1 MLRHHRSTTLRHPV
15 IRVVVGRASARV
27 LAGVALLAFIVLTT
41 ATSGAVARQATPAAS
56 PILVWTDSVRLPAVK
71 LYQKTH
77 PNVALKIV
85 VWDGDTNGPASLQ
98 TKLNLFNRV
107 NKGWPDVVFS
117 QNPDDISFVASPPYN
132 FATPLNS
139 IAPRSTLKGYPPAV
153 LALCTV
159 GGKVYCLK
167 NDLAQ
172 NVLWY
177 NAHLMK
183 QFGYKVPATWE
194 QFEQLGLKL
203 AQEHPGY
210 IIGALGKDITS
221 RYLAAARCPIHQY
234 VGAKKLLINVNSP
247 RCLRVVKMLDRLLA
261 AGAVT
266 PLHEGNPDF
275 NARFG
280 QPNKVLMLLGGA
292 WYGEYVFHQ
301 GYHTPKGQ
309 LAAAPPPRWASEPRA
324 WTGESG
330 GGIWIVSRHA
340 ADPRA
345 AAAVAS
351 WLVTSPRIWTNPAN
365 VYPAYKPAA
374 DAWLKKNDRGQY
386 FAGRLAPAF
395 KKAANEMW
403 AGFGYV
409 PFSAQTIWASTAVPA
424 ISNGSTV
431 AAVWPKFGNELVQQA
446 KINGY
451 QVVER

>member
-1 MLRHHRSTTLRHPV
+1 MLRYPV
-15 IRVVVGRASARV
+15 VRQVAARASNRV
-27 LAGVALLAFIVLTT
+27 LAGVVFVALVVLTT
-41 ATSGAVARQATPAAS
+41 ATSAAIARQAAPAQS

-77 PNVALKIV
+77 PNVSLKIV

-107 NKGWPDVVFS
+107 GKGWPDLVFS

-132 FATPLNS
+132 FAAPLDNV
-139 IAPRSTLKGYPPAV
+139 APRSTLKGYPPAV
-153 LALCTV
+153 LKLCTFN
-159 GGKVYCLK
+159 GKVYCLK

-177 NAHLMK
+177 NKAVMTR
-183 QFGYKVPATWE
+183 FGYKVPTTWE
-194 QFEQLGLKL
+194 QFQQLGLKL
-203 AQEHPGY
+203 AKEHPGY
-210 IIGALGKDITS
+210 IVGALGKDITS
-221 RYLAAARCPIHQY
+221 RYLAAARCPVHQY
-234 VGAKKLLINVNSP
+234 VGVKKLLINVNNP
-247 RCLRVVKMLDRLLA
+247 RCLRVVRMLDKLLA

-275 NARFG
+275 AEKYGR
-280 QPNKVLMLLGGA
+280 PNKVLMLLGGA

-301 GYHTPKGQ
+301 GYRTPKHQ

-351 WLVTSPRIWTNPAN
+351 WLVTSPKIWTNPAN
-365 VYPAYKPAA
+365 VYPAFAPAA
-374 DAWLKKNDRGQY
+374 NAWLKKNDRGQY

-395 KKAANEMW
+395 RKAASQMW
-403 AGFGYV
+403 FGYGYT
-409 PFSAQTIWASTAVPA
+409 PFSAQSIWGSTAVPA
-424 ISNGSTV
+424 ISNGSTI
-431 AAVWPKFGNELVQQA
+431 AAVWPKFGKELVQQA

-451 QVVER
+451 EVVER